1 MPHHII
7 NRNRLI
13 RSGLTLTTLTYV
25 SHPRD
30 YGNCYVSA
38 LPNAI
43 RVRPIDMLYAS
54 RIRIRQIFRVCESTR
69 RALPVGD
76 RRETFGVKTCRGWR
90 QSPSKRVSH
99 CGGWKRNISRF
110 YSPVRI
116 PTILK
121 IRVDLAKSPKIFY
134 RRRIFKL
141 K

>member
-30 YGNCYVSA
+30 YSNCYVSA

-76 RRETFGVKTCRGWR
+76 RRETFRGENAQGMAAISVETHFSLR
-90 QSPSKRVSH
+90 RLETKYLAILFARTDPYYIENTRRFSEMSK
-99 CGGWKRNISRF
+99 NI
-110 YSPVRI
+110 
-116 PTILK
+116 L
-121 IRVDLAKSPKIFY
+121 
-134 RRRIFKL
+134 
-141 K
+141 

>member
-1 MPHHII
+1 MSRII

-38 LPNAI
+38 PPNAI

-69 RALPVGD
+69 RALPVGG
-76 RRETFGVKTCRGWR
+76 RRETFRGENAQGLAAISVETRFSLRRLEAKYLAILFARTDSHYIENTRRFIKTF
-90 QSPSKRVSH
+90 K
-99 CGGWKRNISRF
+99 NI
-110 YSPVRI
+110 
-116 PTILK
+116 L
-121 IRVDLAKSPKIFY
+121 
-134 RRRIFKL
+134 
-141 K
+141 